1 MTNFSL
7 TYILTSS
14 VVSQTFRN
22 MNHLGYMKGFTEGGR
37 EAEREIRGRL
47 AHYSFIRGLTHKTI
61 LYVLKRKGNTD
72 LSLEKSIV
80 GF

>member
-1 MTNFSL
+1 M
-7 TYILTSS
+7 
-14 VVSQTFRN
+14 
-22 MNHLGYMKGFTEGGR
+22 GEEKKR
-37 EAEREIRGRL
+37 EEEREKRGRL
-47 AHYSFIRGLTHKTI
+47 AHYSFIRGLAHKTI